1 MLNLKSLSLEVAG
14 FDISEMVLS
23 LTIFETIKGNIRG
36 SFQVQDNINFYDT
49 FIGHVQPLIK
59 INFKYLGTSCTNN
72 FYGDG
77 INDMQ
82 ISKLGKNYTIHF
94 IAFPTVNMQIAKIN
108 HVYSGPSHTIIRNI
122 FKEANGKD
130 NRLKID
136 TKAISKGRYVVPNIK
151 AQTAIKNVLNTAYD
165 NNDSGFCLYQ
175 RVYDRG
181 ITRLTSLHD
190 MSENYFYENEL
201 IGTNYIESIFTIK
214 NVLLGADNE
223 SDGLSSL
230 NTVGTSN
237 SFNLKEFQMNFTAK
251 MAAGQWGNTISHIY
265 LDETKIF
272 NNPVTEITDPH
283 ITRYKLSAK
292 LYDKDVKSI
301 FGTATDPVC
310 YAAQHQ
316 RARAFNQQLA
326 INNVVAI
333 PNIGVGFSVNI
344 DQGGSNISSSR
355 QDNHYII
362 ANINHK
368 FIKND
373 GKFDYVQDMGLIRE

>member
-1 MLNLKSLSLEVAG
+1 MLNLQSLSLKVAG
-14 FDISEMVLS
+14 LDISEMVLS
-23 LTIFETIKGNIRG
+23 LTMFETIKGNIRG

-59 INFKYLGTSCTNN
+59 IKFKYIGISCTNN

-77 INDMQ
+77 INNME

-94 IAFPTVNMQIAKIN
+94 IAFPTVNMQITQIN
-108 HVYSGPSHTIIRNI
+108 HVYSGLSHEIIKNI
-122 FKEANGKD
+122 FKEANGKN
-130 NRLKID
+130 NRLRID
-136 TKAISKGRYVVPNIK
+136 SKAITKGRYVVPNIK
-151 AQTAIKNVLNTAYD
+151 AQTAIKNVLSSAYD
-165 NNDSGFCLYQ
+165 DNDSSFCLYQ

-181 ITRLTSLHD
+181 ATRLTSLHD

-201 IGTNYIESIFTIK
+201 IGTNYIERIFTIK
-214 NVLLGADNE
+214 NVLAGVDEE

-230 NTVGTSN
+230 NTVGTSS

-251 MAAGQWGNTISHIY
+251 LAAGQWGSTISHIY
-265 LDETKIF
+265 LDETKIVD
-272 NNPVTEITDPH
+272 NPVTEITDPH

-292 LYDKDVKSI
+292 LYDNDVKSI
-301 FGTATDPVC
+301 FSTEPDPVC

-316 RARAFNQQLA
+316 RARVWNQQLG
-326 INNVVAI
+326 IINVVAI

-355 QDNHYII
+355 QDNQYII

-373 GKFDYVQDMGLIRE
+373 GKFEYSQDMGLIRE